1 MFFSTLSLFIVLAV
15 IGLIPVY
22 LTRSQLETAA
32 DTVRHS
38 FSRAFL
44 LGVAAEFL
52 LLPGLVVLAV
62 GIVTIPLIPL
72 YVAAAGLAFLG
83 GYLAVAYAAGRL
95 AAEQEFEWADR
106 LGGGPYETLLVGLG
120 LLLVLYALI
129 GPFQILGLVGDLFEA
144 SLWTAASLVTWVAAT
159 SGFGAV
165 LLSYGGTRDDYAR
178 PERPAPAR
186 REPGEGGR
194 TTVTP

>member
-22 LTRSQLETAA
+22 MTRSHLVTTA

-52 LLPGLVVLAV
+52 LIPGLVVLAV
-62 GIVTIPLIPL
+62 GIVTIPLIPI

-95 AAEQEFEWADR
+95 AAEQDFDWADR
-106 LGGGPYETLLVGLG
+106 LRGGPYKTLLVGLG
-120 LLLVLYALI
+120 LLLVLYAMI
-129 GPFQILGLVGDLFEA
+129 GPFEVLGIVGDLFEA
-144 SLWTAASLVTWVAAT
+144 SLWTAASLVTWVATTA
-159 SGFGAV
+159 GFGAV
-165 LLSYGGTRDDYAR
+165 LLSYAGTRDDYGR
-178 PERPAPAR
+178 PDSPGLGERAPG
-186 REPGEGGR
+186 PI
-194 TTVTP
+194 TP